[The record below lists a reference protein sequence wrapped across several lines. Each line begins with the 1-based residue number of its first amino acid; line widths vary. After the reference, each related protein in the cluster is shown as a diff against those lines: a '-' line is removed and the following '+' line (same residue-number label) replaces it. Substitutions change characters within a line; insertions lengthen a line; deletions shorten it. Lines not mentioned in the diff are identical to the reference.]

1 MVEKFDTVNQG
12 KAAGP
17 PFKDGQE
24 AFIIYLASASILL
37 NQNRFLYFAPSALV
51 ARGLFKIIINWPPHC
66 IVVLVVY
73 PLVPQYRIE
82 PRTTNGVRRSLCQAK
97 LSASS
102 K

>member
-51 ARGLFKIIINWPPHC
+51 ARGLFKIIINWP
-66 IVVLVVY
+66 
-73 PLVPQYRIE
+73 RI
-82 PRTTNGVRRSLCQAK
+82 A
-97 LSASS
+97 LSSRLFTPSS
-102 K
+102 RNTV